1 MGLIKMTIVTN
12 TPDEGDDVLPC
23 LSVGLSTDVVDFVED
38 HIPDHDDDNGVD
50 ASSLNHIPQT
60 LGPSIAVW
68 AEQEDLQ
75 TFRHSDEDLAVEGV
89 LLEVSGVDALDN
101 AAGGQVHLPLA
112 EPCTNCG

>member
-1 MGLIKMTIVTN
+1 VEGVRVGHGGREGKEWA
-12 TPDEGDDVLPC
+12 PDEGDDVLPC
-23 LSVGLSTDVVDFVED
+23 LSVRLSTDVVDFVED
-38 HIPDHDDDNGVD
+38 HIP
-50 ASSLNHIPQT
+50 QT
-60 LGPSIAVW
+60 LGPRIAVW

-89 LLEVSGVDALDN
+89 LLEVPGVDALDN